1 MNIKKLELLKFWTV
15 VITVWAIDA
24 LLSEVI
30 LLLNHEWHI
39 DNYYAVPYPIVF
51 YSIGFWLGKSMFF
64 LIIPIALWIW
74 YYIEIRKVKLYY
86 KNLRINGV
94 SILSNIDRELEH
106 LISRGILSKEE
117 ADNKMDQLKLEYD
130 NELTVNKEINEEI
143 EKLNSLNS
151 LKSLKA
157 IDELKYKEEKAKIK
171 SAVKELKGETG
182 LGLKLSEINN
192 FVKSSCYNVKIIV
205 VTLFLFFFGILLAHE
220 IYEDEITLL
229 ILLIQLAFFFT
240 WLIFRRLFHKEN
252 KEQRNFWN
260 S

>member
-1 MNIKKLELLKFWTV
+1 M
-15 VITVWAIDA
+15 
-24 LLSEVI
+24 
-30 LLLNHEWHI
+30 
-39 DNYYAVPYPIVF
+39 F

-94 SILSNIDRELEH
+94 SILSNINKELEH

-117 ADNKMDQLKLEYD
+117 ADNKMEELELEYD

-171 SAVKELKGETG
+171 STVKVLEGETG

-192 FVKSSCYNVKIIV
+192 FVKSSCYNGAIIA
-205 VTLFLFFFGILLAHE
+205 VTFFLLVFGTVLTSFIEMKEMPPLFFL
-220 IYEDEITLL
+220 
-229 ILLIQLAFFFT
+229 Q
-240 WLIFRRLFHKEN
+240 
-252 KEQRNFWN
+252 
-260 S
+260 